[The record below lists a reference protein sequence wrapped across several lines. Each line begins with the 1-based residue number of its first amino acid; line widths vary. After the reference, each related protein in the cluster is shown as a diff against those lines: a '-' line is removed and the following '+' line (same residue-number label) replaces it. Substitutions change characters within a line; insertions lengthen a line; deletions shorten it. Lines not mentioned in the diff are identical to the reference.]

1 MQAVQLSAGTI
12 EYREVGDPEGPPVV
26 LTHGLLMND
35 HQWDLVLPLLPDGF
49 RYLLPVLPL
58 GGHRIPMDLDADLTM
73 PGMVGILSEFL
84 AALHLQQ
91 VTLIL
96 SDWGGPLFLPELTSG
111 ERITRLVVC
120 PAEAYDNFPPGFPG
134 KVMKVAVSVPGGILF
149 ALRQFRN
156 RFLRRTPMV
165 LGLMAK
171 KRIPDDIIAQW
182 TDPGVASADVRRD
195 VLAYCRTRFDS
206 AALIAATEKLRDFA
220 GPVLIIW
227 APETNVMRREHGQ
240 QLTDLFPKG
249 TLAEVDD
256 AYVLI
261 MLDQPQRTAEL
272 IGEFLVST

>member
-1 MQAVQLSAGTI
+1 MRTVELSAGTI

-58 GGHRIPMDLDADLTM
+58 GGHRIPMDPDADLTM

-134 KVMKVAVSVPGGILF
+134 KVVKVATSVPGGILF
-149 ALRQFRN
+149 ALHQFRN
-156 RFLRRTPMV
+156 SFLRRTPMV

-171 KRIPDDIIAQW
+171 KRIPDDIIALW
-182 TDPGVASADVRRD
+182 TDPRSGVSRRPPRRTGLLPNEIRQGSFDRSHREAARLRGAGTDHLGPGDQRDAARARATARRHVPQGHPCRGRRRLRLDHARSAPAHRR
-195 VLAYCRTRFDS
+195 AHR
-206 AALIAATEKLRDFA
+206 
-220 GPVLIIW
+220 
-227 APETNVMRREHGQ
+227 
-240 QLTDLFPKG
+240 
-249 TLAEVDD
+249 
-256 AYVLI
+256 
-261 MLDQPQRTAEL
+261 
-272 IGEFLVST
+272 

>member
-1 MQAVQLSAGTI
+1 MSS
-12 EYREVGDPEGPPVV
+12 D
-26 LTHGLLMND
+26 D
-35 HQWDLVLPLLPDGF
+35 
-49 RYLLPVLPL
+49 L
-58 GGHRIPMDLDADLTM
+58 GGRDDSFLNRKAAF
-73 PGMVGILSEFL
+73 LS
-84 AALHLQQ
+84 
-91 VTLIL
+91 
-96 SDWGGPLFLPELTSG
+96 LPK
-111 ERITRLVVC
+111 R
-120 PAEAYDNFPPGFPG
+120 G
-134 KVMKVAVSVPGGILF
+134 KVQTDRLWRESQRSTPVWCSQHRLRVGRSIWSLPSRRSLLYRLQL
-149 ALRQFRN
+149 LRQFRN

-171 KRIPDDIIAQW
+171 KRIPDDIIARW